1 MDLGLEGRTAIVG
14 GSSRGIGRA
23 IARELAAEGANVV
36 LSARDE
42 AGLEAAREDLHRAT
56 GARIEA
62 VAADT
67 SEAAGVD
74 RVIRAALASFEQVDI
89 LVTNT
94 GGPPTGRFDE
104 LSDED
109 WRQASRQLLE
119 SVLHFAR
126 GVLPGMKRRGWGR
139 IINVTSVAVKQP
151 IDGLMLSNSLRA
163 GLTGFAR
170 TLANEVAPHGVTV
183 NNVLPGYTRT
193 DRLIDLA
200 RQLADAGRAE
210 SLDAAFGA
218 WEAEIPAG
226 RLGDPAELGALVA
239 FLASERAGYI
249 TGTSIAVD
257 GGWTRSLL

>member
-1 MDLGLEGRTAIVG
+1 MELGLEGRTAIVG

-23 IARELAAEGANVV
+23 IALELAAEGANVV
-36 LSARDE
+36 LSARDP
-42 AGLEAAREDLHRAT
+42 AALDAAREDLRTAT
-56 GARIEA
+56 RARIEA

-67 SEAAGVD
+67 SEASGVE
-74 RVIRAALASFEQVDI
+74 RVVRAAREWFEQIDI

-94 GGPPTGRFDE
+94 GGPPAGRFEE
-104 LSDED
+104 LSEAE
-109 WRQASRQLLE
+109 WEQAFRQLLD
-119 SVLHFAR
+119 SVLHFVR
-126 GVLPGMKRRGWGR
+126 GVLPGMKSRGWGR

-193 DRLIDLA
+193 DRLIELA
-200 RQLADAGRAE
+200 GQLAETGRAE
-210 SLDAAFGA
+210 DPEAAFEA
-218 WEAEIPAG
+218 WAAQIPAG
-226 RLGDPAELGALVA
+226 RLGDPAELAALVA